1 LQFCVFD
8 NHAVLR
14 FQQSDMET
22 QDMLQDVHDAD
33 TEGGHATPLK
43 AVRRHCLSCCNGS
56 PSEVR
61 LCPAK
66 ACPLWP
72 FRHGHRPSAED
83 RVTVA
88 DQHLY
93 PLERDL
99 TGATFQGSALRAI
112 RLRCVDCSGN
122 SDVEVRAC
130 KFGPSHPTTCDLHS
144 FRLGRNPNISH
155 SLEWKQAA
163 AERLVLARAAALPAK
178 PSQNPISFHDQGAEG
193 VGAGKG
199 RPSSEGHAE

>member
-1 LQFCVFD
+1 MQDIPLD
-8 NHAVLR
+8 AH
-14 FQQSDMET
+14 ET
-22 QDMLQDVHDAD
+22 E
-33 TEGGHATPLK
+33 TKTGHATPLR
-43 AVRRHCLSCCNGS
+43 AVRQHCLMCCNGS
-56 PSEVR
+56 SSEVR

-66 ACPLWP
+66 ACPLWT
-72 FRHGHRPSAED
+72 FRHGHRPNAED
-83 RVTVA
+83 KAAVA
-88 DQHLY
+88 DRQLY

-99 TGATFQGSALRAI
+99 AGATFHGSALRAI

-130 KFGPSHPTTCDLHS
+130 KFGPGHPTPCDLHL

-163 AERLVLARAAALPAK
+163 AERLALARVAALPAK
-178 PSQNPISFHDQGAEG
+178 PSQNPILLHDQGAEG

-199 RPSSEGHAE
+199 HPSPKSHAQ